1 MRASGSERCHVVV
14 FHPEDQTDLIA
25 AASTRGDRITWDL
38 VMVMGRD
45 LEPSG
50 RVEEVSAFDG
60 PFWVAHRDSARLFD
74 VTDEE
79 TLDQLQAME
88 RDVLL
93 PAGRRWF
100 AVVDDGQPV
109 ALGALLVLEATGFV
123 DHVVTFPDAR
133 RRGHAEAL
141 TRRIVSEA
149 TAMGAN
155 ARTCSPSPRAA
166 RCASTTGSG
175 SNASRTSRAGWRR
188 GTGEGSRGRA
198 SGSVIDRDQRR
209 PTIPTP
215 ISIGRPRVRSRRSPA
230 ERASATAAS
239 GLSEPEIRTWRP
251 PSRGAIATS
260 SRSPSGP
267 RAIAWAT
274 RSRPTSTTTDPRS
287 ASDSAANGGYTGRG
301 SFPRWKRTREAI
313 AAISSGVN
321 PRRPAFSTR

>member
-1 MRASGSERCHVVV
+1 MADVEPLLRFWRAQDDLFERTEARWWGAVVSDARFPAIQEPNYARVETRQPVRLEEIEGSLLPAMRASGSERSHVVV

-25 AASTRGDRITWDL
+25 AASTRGERIVWDL
-38 VMVMGRD
+38 VMAAAGRD
-45 LEPSG
+45 DERTG
-50 RVEEVSAFDG
+50 EVEEVSAFDG

-149 TAMGAN
+149 TAMGAE
-155 ARTCSPSPRAA
+155 RTYLLAEPEGGAVRVYDRIGFERVAHLASWLAA
-166 RCASTTGSG
+166 R
-175 SNASRTSRAGWRR
+175 
-188 GTGEGSRGRA
+188 
-198 SGSVIDRDQRR
+198 DR
-209 PTIPTP
+209 
-215 ISIGRPRVRSRRSPA
+215 
-230 ERASATAAS
+230 
-239 GLSEPEIRTWRP
+239 
-251 PSRGAIATS
+251 
-260 SRSPSGP
+260 
-267 RAIAWAT
+267 
-274 RSRPTSTTTDPRS
+274 
-287 ASDSAANGGYTGRG
+287 
-301 SFPRWKRTREAI
+301 
-313 AAISSGVN
+313 
-321 PRRPAFSTR
+321 

>member
-1 MRASGSERCHVVV
+1 MADLEPLLRFWRAQDDLFERTEARWWGAVVSDARFPAIQEPNYARVETRQPVRLEEIEGSLLPAMRASGSERCHVVV

-25 AASTRGDRITWDL
+25 AASTRGDRIAWDL
-38 VMVMGRD
+38 VMVMSRD

-100 AVVDDGQPV
+100 AVVHDGQRV

-149 TAMGAN
+149 TAMGAE
-155 ARTCSPSPRAA
+155 RTYLLAEPAGGAVRIYDRMGFERVAHLASWLAA
-166 RCASTTGSG
+166 R
-175 SNASRTSRAGWRR
+175 
-188 GTGEGSRGRA
+188 
-198 SGSVIDRDQRR
+198 DR
-209 PTIPTP
+209 
-215 ISIGRPRVRSRRSPA
+215 
-230 ERASATAAS
+230 
-239 GLSEPEIRTWRP
+239 
-251 PSRGAIATS
+251 
-260 SRSPSGP
+260 
-267 RAIAWAT
+267 
-274 RSRPTSTTTDPRS
+274 
-287 ASDSAANGGYTGRG
+287 
-301 SFPRWKRTREAI
+301 
-313 AAISSGVN
+313 
-321 PRRPAFSTR
+321 